1 MIWHKKP
8 ELNFLNQKFNV
19 GLSKFLK
26 MEFTE
31 IGDDYLKMKMEV
43 DSNHWQPYGV
53 LNGGASV
60 ALAETVGS
68 SAANMVVDTS
78 QYAAVGQEINA
89 NHIRAFKEGTVIGT
103 AKPIHM
109 GKRSHVW
116 EIQITNEQ
124 DELICISRLTMAI
137 IDTK

>member
-8 ELNFLNQKFNV
+8 ELDFLNNKFNV

-26 MEFTE
+26 MSFSE
-31 IGDDYLKMKMEV
+31 IGDDYLKMQMEV
-43 DSNHWQPYGV
+43 DSDHWQPYGV

-68 SAANMVVDTS
+68 SAANMVVDVS
-78 QYAAVGQEINA
+78 KFAAVGQEVNA
-89 NHIRAFKEGTVIGT
+89 NHLRSYKSGTVTGT
-103 AKPIHM
+103 ARPIHL

-116 EIQITNEQ
+116 EIKITNEE
-124 DELICISRLTMAI
+124 DELLCISRLTMAI
-137 IDTK
+137 IEKN